1 MNIDFEELKEMI
13 KADLDGQV
21 DLSEFEVFWQKFT
34 AQNESM
40 IYGWI
45 GEALLNHYLRYLELK
60 EAITK

>member
-1 MNIDFEELKEMI
+1 MNIDIDELKEMI

-21 DLSEFEVFWQKFT
+21 DILEFEVFWQKLL
-34 AQNESM
+34 AKNESF

-45 GEALLNHYLRYLELK
+45 GEALLNYYLRYLELK